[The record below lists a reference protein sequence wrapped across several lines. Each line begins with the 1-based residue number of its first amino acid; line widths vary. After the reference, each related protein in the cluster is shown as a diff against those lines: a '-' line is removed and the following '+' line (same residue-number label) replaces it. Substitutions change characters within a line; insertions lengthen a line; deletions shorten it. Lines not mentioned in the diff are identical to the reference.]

1 MFRSAALAAFVL
13 GSIASVSAAGV
24 VGQRSIQAMYNY
36 TDYKSPAF
44 DSSAGYTF
52 FVNMPV
58 KQGLLD
64 IGFNYTQ
71 YDQDSAIVGQPDR
84 SRYQALAVATLYGI
98 ENGQKPY
105 FRLGLGTAEWEYQ
118 PTDVRDGFGYFAE
131 IGIEFVYND
140 FLRAT
145 PYVSWV
151 DTFETETR
159 GDLHYGIITDFA
171 LNKNIS
177 VLVGIAGDENKN
189 FTGSIG
195 AGFSF

>member
-1 MFRSAALAAFVL
+1 MIRSAVLAVFLV
-13 GSIASVSAAGV
+13 GNIASVSATGL
-24 VGQRSIQAMYNY
+24 VGQRSLQATYNY
-36 TDYKSPAF
+36 TNYKSSDY

-52 FVNMPV
+52 FANMPV

-84 SRYQALAVATLYGI
+84 SRNQALLMATLYGI
-98 ENGQKPY
+98 EKGQKPY
-105 FRLGLGTAEWEYQ
+105 FRVGLGAAEWEYTPQ
-118 PTDVRDGFGYFAE
+118 DVRDGFGYYAE
-131 IGIEFVYND
+131 IGVEFVYNER
-140 FLRAT
+140 LRAT

-159 GDLHYGIITDFA
+159 GDLHYGINTDFA

-177 VLVGIAGDENKN
+177 VLVGLSGDENKN